1 MVKPN
6 EHYHKIEVPTC
17 QTERTVYKSSLTLPD
32 VEYNLTRLEG
42 QLVRFDDLFTK
53 KGLKDDERVYLARD
67 TLTNARGFLN
77 ALKLALSKDRI
88 DVA

>member
-1 MVKPN
+1 MVKAAD
-6 EHYHKIEVPTC
+6 HYHRIEVPSC

-42 QLVRFDDLFTK
+42 QLIRLEM
-53 KGLKDDERVYLARD
+53 LAPKDKVSPVTE
-67 TLTNARGFLN
+67 TLLSARGFLN